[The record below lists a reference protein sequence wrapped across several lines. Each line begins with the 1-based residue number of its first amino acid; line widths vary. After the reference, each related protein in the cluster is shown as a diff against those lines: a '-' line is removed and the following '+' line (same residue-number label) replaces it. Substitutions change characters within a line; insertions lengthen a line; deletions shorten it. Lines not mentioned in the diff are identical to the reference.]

1 MPYLEDCKG
10 LRMIL
15 TTPFVTKTCTDEN
28 VMPKSCPKSVKKV
41 RFKCVHNSTY
51 VSLINEYTINSI
63 SNSMLN
69 FIKRNTENKSHL
81 KKNTYIQLV
90 MVIC

>member
-15 TTPFVTKTCTDEN
+15 TMILTTPFVTITCTDEN

-41 RFKCVHNSTY
+41 RFK
-51 VSLINEYTINSI
+51 
-63 SNSMLN
+63 
-69 FIKRNTENKSHL
+69 
-81 KKNTYIQLV
+81 
-90 MVIC
+90 